1 MTRGTIAGV
10 ALIAVLAGACAPRV
24 TVPPVPTGP
33 RYPDFVYPAPPA
45 RVGDE
50 RTRTRHDAAWRWL
63 QLGDLRTAEDEFAAV
78 LTQSPA
84 FFPAAVGWGY
94 VLVAGGKPKDALVR
108 FEQAVRQA
116 PRYAP
121 ALAGRAEALLAAGQ
135 REQALV
141 AFEAAL
147 SVDGSLADIR
157 RRVDVLKFDRVRER
171 VASAKRLADAGRL
184 EEARQAYEEAISASP
199 ESAFLYRDLGMV
211 ELRQSALDAAIGHL
225 RKSVLL
231 DPSDMR
237 AHLALVEALE
247 KRGDVEGATGALERA
262 YALEPS
268 DALKQRLDRSRE
280 RAEVSSLP
288 ADYAAIVRLPQVT
301 RGDLAALLG
310 VRLRSVITA
319 NRNRTSVVATDIRGH
334 WASTWIVSVTRAGL
348 MDVFPNHT
356 FQPRAVVRRADVA
369 EVVSRALTISGA
381 AVSGPPRG
389 RVPIGD
395 VGVDHLHYAEI
406 SLAVAA
412 GVLALEGTLFR
423 PSRVVSGQEAIDVVQ
438 RLERLTAPG
447 RRGNR

>member
-10 ALIAVLAGACAPRV
+10 ALIAVLGGACAPRV
-24 TVPPVPTGP
+24 TVPPAPTGP
-33 RYPDFVYPAPPA
+33 RYPDFVYPAPPVK
-45 RVGDE
+45 VGDQ
-50 RTRTRHDAAWRWL
+50 RTRTRHEAAWRWL
-63 QLGDLRTAEDEFAAV
+63 QLGDLRTAENEFAAV
-78 LTQSPA
+78 LKQSPT

-135 REQALV
+135 REQAL
-141 AFEAAL
+141 AGFEAVL

-171 VASAKRLADAGRL
+171 VAFAKRAADAGRL
-184 EEARQAYEEAISASP
+184 EEARQAYGEAISASP
-199 ESAFLYRDLGMV
+199 ESAFLYRDLGIV

-231 DPSDMR
+231 DPGDMR

-247 KRGDVEGATGALERA
+247 KRGDQEGATSALERA

-268 DALKQRLDRSRE
+268 DALKQRLDRMRDRTE
-280 RAEVSSLP
+280 ASSLP
-288 ADYAAIVRLPQVT
+288 ADYGAIGRLPQIT

-319 NRNRTSVVATDIRGH
+319 NRNRSSVVATDIRGH

-356 FQPRAVVRRADVA
+356 FQPGAVVRRADLA
-369 EVVSRALTISGA
+369 QVVSRALTISGA
-381 AVSGPPRG
+381 TVSRPPRG

-395 VGVDHLHYAEI
+395 VGVDHLHYPEI

-412 GVLALEGTLFR
+412 GVLPLEGGLFR

-447 RRGNR
+447 QRGNR

>member
-1 MTRGTIAGV
+1 VKRGAIAGV
-10 ALIAVLAGACAPRV
+10 ALIAVLGSACAPRV
-24 TVPPVPTGP
+24 TVPPAPTGP

-45 RVGDE
+45 KVGDQ
-50 RTRTRHDAAWRWL
+50 RTRTRHEAAWRWL
-63 QLGDLRTAEDEFAAV
+63 QLGDLRTAESEFAAV
-78 LTQSPA
+78 LKQSPT

-135 REQALV
+135 REQAL
-141 AFEAAL
+141 AGFEAAL
-147 SVDGSLADIR
+147 AVDGSLGDVR
-157 RRVDVLKFDRVRER
+157 RRVDVLTFDRVRER
-171 VASAKRLADAGRL
+171 VAFAKRAADAGRL
-184 EEARQAYEEAISASP
+184 EEARQAYGEAISASP
-199 ESAFLYRDLGMV
+199 ESAFLYRDLGIV
-211 ELRQSALDAAIGHL
+211 ELRMSALDAAIGHL

-237 AHLALVEALE
+237 AYVALVDALE
-247 KRGDVEGATGALERA
+247 KRGDVDGAIQALERA

-268 DALKQRLDRSRE
+268 DTLKQRLDRMRK
-280 RAEVSSLP
+280 RTEVSGLP
-288 ADYAAIVRLPQVT
+288 AEYDAIGRLPQVA

-310 VRLRSVITA
+310 VRLRNVITA
-319 NRNRTSVVATDIRGH
+319 NRNRSSVVATDIRGH

-356 FQPRAVVRRADVA
+356 FQPGAVVRRADLA
-369 EVVSRALTISGA
+369 QVVSRALTISGA
-381 AVSGPPRG
+381 AVSRPPRG

-395 VGVDHLHYAEI
+395 VGVDHLLYPEI
-406 SLAVAA
+406 SFAVAG
-412 GVLALEGTLFR
+412 GVLPLEGGLFR

-447 RRGNR
+447 TKGNR

>member
-1 MTRGTIAGV
+1 V
-10 ALIAVLAGACAPRV
+10 ALIAVLGGACAPRV
-24 TVPPVPTGP
+24 TVPPAPTGP

-45 RVGDE
+45 KVGDQ
-50 RTRTRHDAAWRWL
+50 RTRARHEAAWRWL
-63 QLGDLRTAEDEFAAV
+63 QLGDLRTAENEFAAV
-78 LTQSPA
+78 LKQSPT

-135 REQALV
+135 REQAL
-141 AFEAAL
+141 AGFEAAL
-147 SVDGSLADIR
+147 AVDGSLADVR
-157 RRVDVLKFDRVRER
+157 RRVDVLTFDRVRER
-171 VASAKRLADAGRL
+171 VAFAKRAADAGRL
-184 EEARQAYEEAISASP
+184 EEARQAYGEAISASP
-199 ESAFLYRDLGMV
+199 ESAFLYRDLGIV
-211 ELRQSALDAAIGHL
+211 ELRMSALDAAIGHL

-237 AHLALVEALE
+237 AHLALVDALE
-247 KRGDVEGATGALERA
+247 KRGDVDGAIQVLERA

-268 DALKQRLDRSRE
+268 DALRQRLDRMRM
-280 RAEVSSLP
+280 RNRTEVSGLP
-288 ADYAAIVRLPQVT
+288 AEYDAIGRLPQVA

-310 VRLRSVITA
+310 VRLRNVITA
-319 NRNRTSVVATDIRGH
+319 NRNRSGVVATDIRGH

-356 FQPRAVVRRADVA
+356 FQPGAVVRRADLA
-369 EVVSRALTISGA
+369 QVVSRALTISGA
-381 AVSGPPRG
+381 AVSRPPRG

-395 VGVDHLHYAEI
+395 VGVDHLQYPEI
-406 SLAVAA
+406 SFAVAA
-412 GVLALEGTLFR
+412 GVLPLEGGLFR
-423 PSRVVSGQEAIDVVQ
+423 PSRVLSGQEAIDVVQ

-447 RRGNR
+447 TKGNR